1 MVADVFEVVGGP
13 CRQQCDEVW
22 VQGDVAVVAELA
34 DWDAEPVVVA
44 DADDGVGVEVADFA
58 GAHPGAG
65 EDLHHEPVAWV
76 G

>member
-1 MVADVFEVVGGP
+1 MLADVFEVVGGP

-44 DADDGVGVEVADFA
+44 DADDGVGVEVAELRWRA
-58 GAHPGAG
+58 PGARQ
-65 EDLHHEPVAWV
+65 ELHHEPVAWV